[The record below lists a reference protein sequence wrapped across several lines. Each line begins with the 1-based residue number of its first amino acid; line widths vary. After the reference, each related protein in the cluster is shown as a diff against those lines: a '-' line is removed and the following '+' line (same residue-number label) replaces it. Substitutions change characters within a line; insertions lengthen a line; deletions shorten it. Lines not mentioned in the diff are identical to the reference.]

1 MVDSKT
7 EAIEAEM
14 AMPNYFGKAIF
25 YREPKSKLERAE
37 MSRCRH
43 AGLILS
49 RGPEFKFLS
58 RDGVSD
64 SIPRPISSRSLC
76 IPIAVPSLPRPP
88 CLVGTR
94 IPKILEPPQTAPE
107 NGAVPYPAPARWQW
121 SKINHRCCESGSEMC
136 PLKDV
141 HYGDEIS

>member
-49 RGPEFKFLS
+49 QFSRLLFSPIGKRGEERKE
-58 RDGVSD
+58 VS
-64 SIPRPISSRSLC
+64 
-76 IPIAVPSLPRPP
+76 
-88 CLVGTR
+88 
-94 IPKILEPPQTAPE
+94 E
-107 NGAVPYPAPARWQW
+107 
-121 SKINHRCCESGSEMC
+121 
-136 PLKDV
+136 
-141 HYGDEIS
+141 